1 MASESFS
8 NHLCYFRYRIYF
20 IANIPERLI
29 PRSPK
34 TLHYGRFNPDIVME
48 THVGSIEEGKKVLK
62 VEANAI
68 KNLISTIDHN
78 FEKAVEMITSCK
90 GRIVVMGMGKSGLIG
105 KKIAAT
111 LASTG
116 TPAFFLHPAEGIL
129 GDVGMMAE
137 GDLVLALSYS
147 GETEEIEKL
156 LPVVR
161 KMNLKLI
168 AITGRPKSRLAK
180 ESDLVINVKVKEE
193 ACPYNIVPT
202 ASTTAM
208 LAMGDALAISLLKR
222 KKFKKEDFARLHPG
236 GILGKRLL
244 LKVRDIMRKGKDNP
258 VIHQKKTVRE
268 ALLVMTKTR
277 LGATSVVDGS
287 GRLVGF
293 FTDGDLRRR
302 LQKDEKILN
311 KKIHAVMTKNPKTIT
326 QDRLAIEAAKLMQE
340 KKFDNI
346 PVVDGKGYPIGIVD
360 ERDLL
365 SEGIL

>member
-1 MASESFS
+1 VVAYDKLPFPLGGEGKGEGEY
-8 NHLCYFRYRIYF
+8 L
-20 IANIPERLI
+20 
-29 PRSPK
+29 
-34 TLHYGRFNPDIVME
+34 
-48 THVGSIEEGKKVLK
+48 VGSIEEAKKVLK
-62 VEANAI
+62 IEARTI
-68 KNLISTIDHN
+68 KNLISTIGHN
-78 FEKAVEMITSCK
+78 FEKAVEMVASCK

-129 GDVGMMAE
+129 GDVGMMTE
-137 GDLVLALSYS
+137 GDLVLALSHS

-156 LPVVR
+156 LPVIR

-168 AITGRPKSRLAK
+168 AITGRPKSKLAK
-180 ESDLVINVKVKEE
+180 ESDLVISVKVEEE

-236 GILGKRLL
+236 GTIGKRLL

-258 VIHQKKTVRE
+258 VIHQEKTVKE

-277 LGATSVVDGS
+277 LGATSVVDSS
-287 GRLVGF
+287 GKLVGF

-302 LQKDEKILN
+302 LQKEEKILN
-311 KKIHAVMTKNPKTIT
+311 KKIHTVMTKNPKTIT
-326 QDRLAIEAAKLMQE
+326 HDRLAIEAAKMMQE

>member
-1 MASESFS
+1 
-8 NHLCYFRYRIYF
+8 
-20 IANIPERLI
+20 
-29 PRSPK
+29 
-34 TLHYGRFNPDIVME
+34 ME
-48 THVGSIEEGKKVLK
+48 AQVGTIEEGKKVLK

-68 KNLISTIDHN
+68 KNLISTINHN
-78 FEKAVEMITSCK
+78 FEKAVEMIASCK

-137 GDLVLALSYS
+137 GDLVLAFSYS

-156 LPVVR
+156 LPVIR

-168 AITGRPKSRLAK
+168 AITGRTKSRLAK

-268 ALLVMTKTR
+268 ALLIMTKTR
-277 LGATSVVDGS
+277 LGATSVVDSS

-302 LQKDEKILN
+302 LQKDEKILTR
-311 KKIHAVMTKNPKTIT
+311 KVYTVMTKNPKTIT
-326 QDRLAIEAAKLMQE
+326 QDRLAIEAARLMQE
-340 KKFDNI
+340 KKFDNL

>member
-1 MASESFS
+1 M
-8 NHLCYFRYRIYF
+8 
-20 IANIPERLI
+20 
-29 PRSPK
+29 
-34 TLHYGRFNPDIVME
+34 
-48 THVGSIEEGKKVLK
+48 GSIEEAKKVLK
-62 VEANAI
+62 IEARAI
-68 KNLISTIDHN
+68 KNLISTIDRN
-78 FEKAVEMITSCK
+78 FEKAVETAASCK
-90 GRIVVMGMGKSGLIG
+90 GRIVVMGMGKSGLVG

-129 GDVGMMAE
+129 GDVGMMTE
-137 GDLVLALSYS
+137 GDLVLALSHS

-156 LPVVR
+156 LPVIR
-161 KMNLKLI
+161 RMNLKLI
-168 AITGRPKSRLAK
+168 AITGKPKSKLAK
-180 ESDLVINVKVKEE
+180 KSDLVINVKVEKE
-193 ACPYNIVPT
+193 ACPYNLVPT

-244 LKVRDIMRKGKDNP
+244 LKVKDIMRKGKDNP
-258 VIHQKKTVRE
+258 VIHQEKTVRE

-287 GRLVGF
+287 GKLVGF

-311 KKIHAVMTKNPKTIT
+311 KKIHTVMTKNPKTIT
-326 QDRLAIEAAKLMQE
+326 HDILAIEAAKMMQE

-346 PVVDGKGYPIGIVD
+346 PVIDGKNYPIGIVD

>member
-1 MASESFS
+1 
-8 NHLCYFRYRIYF
+8 
-20 IANIPERLI
+20 
-29 PRSPK
+29 
-34 TLHYGRFNPDIVME
+34 
-48 THVGSIEEGKKVLK
+48 VGSIEEGKKVLE
-62 VEANAI
+62 VEAKAI

-78 FEKAVEMITSCK
+78 FEKAVEMVTSCK

-129 GDVGMMAE
+129 GDVGMMTE

-156 LPVVR
+156 LPVIR

-168 AITGRPKSRLAK
+168 AITGRAKSKLAK
-180 ESDLVINVKVKEE
+180 KSDLVINVKVKEE

-236 GILGKRLL
+236 GTLGKRLL
-244 LKVRDIMRKGKDNP
+244 LKVEDIMRKGEDNP
-258 VIHQKKTVRE
+258 IIHQEKTVRE

-277 LGATSVVDGS
+277 LGATSVIDDS
-287 GRLVGF
+287 GKLVGF
-293 FTDGDLRRR
+293 FSDGDLRRR
-302 LQKDEKILN
+302 LQKDERIMN
-311 KKIHAVMTKNPKTIT
+311 KKIHAVMTKNPKTVT
-326 QDRLAIEAAKLMQE
+326 QDKLAIDAAKMMQE

-346 PVVDGKGYPIGIVD
+346 PVVDRKGYPIGIVD

>member
-1 MASESFS
+1 MVAYEKFSFP
-8 NHLCYFRYRIYF
+8 LGGEGKGEGEY
-20 IANIPERLI
+20 L
-29 PRSPK
+29 
-34 TLHYGRFNPDIVME
+34 
-48 THVGSIEEGKKVLK
+48 VGSIEEAKKVLK
-62 VEANAI
+62 IEARTI
-68 KNLISTIDHN
+68 KNLISTIDRN
-78 FEKAVEMITSCK
+78 FEKAVEMVASCK

-129 GDVGMMAE
+129 GDVGMMTE
-137 GDLVLALSYS
+137 GDLVLALSHS

-156 LPVVR
+156 LPVIR

-168 AITGRPKSRLAK
+168 AITGRPKSKLAK
-180 ESDLVINVKVKEE
+180 ESDLVISVKVEEE

-236 GILGKRLL
+236 GTIGKRLL

-258 VIHQKKTVRE
+258 VIHQEKTVKE

-277 LGATSVVDGS
+277 LGATSVVDSS
-287 GRLVGF
+287 GKLVGF

-302 LQKDEKILN
+302 LQKEEKILN
-311 KKIHAVMTKNPKTIT
+311 KKIHTVMTKNPKTIT
-326 QDRLAIEAAKLMQE
+326 HDRLAIEAAKMMQE

-346 PVVDGKGYPIGIVD
+346 PVVNGKGYPIGIVD

>member
-1 MASESFS
+1 MVAYDKLPFPLGGEGKGEGEY
-8 NHLCYFRYRIYF
+8 L
-20 IANIPERLI
+20 
-29 PRSPK
+29 
-34 TLHYGRFNPDIVME
+34 
-48 THVGSIEEGKKVLK
+48 VGSIEEAKKVLK
-62 VEANAI
+62 IEARTI
-68 KNLISTIDHN
+68 KNLISTIGHN
-78 FEKAVEMITSCK
+78 FEKAVEMVASCK

-129 GDVGMMAE
+129 GDVGMMTE
-137 GDLVLALSYS
+137 GDLVLALSHS

-156 LPVVR
+156 LPVIR

-168 AITGRPKSRLAK
+168 AITGRPKSKLAK
-180 ESDLVINVKVKEE
+180 ESDLVISVKVEEE

-236 GILGKRLL
+236 GTIGKRLL

-258 VIHQKKTVRE
+258 VIHQEKTVKE

-277 LGATSVVDGS
+277 LGATSVVDSS
-287 GRLVGF
+287 GKLVGF

-302 LQKDEKILN
+302 LQKEEKILN
-311 KKIHAVMTKNPKTIT
+311 KKIHTVMTKNPKTIT
-326 QDRLAIEAAKLMQE
+326 HDRLAIEAAKMMQE

>member
-1 MASESFS
+1 M
-8 NHLCYFRYRIYF
+8 
-20 IANIPERLI
+20 
-29 PRSPK
+29 
-34 TLHYGRFNPDIVME
+34 
-48 THVGSIEEGKKVLK
+48 GSIEEAKKVLK
-62 VEANAI
+62 IEARAI
-68 KNLISTIDHN
+68 KNLISTIDRN
-78 FEKAVEMITSCK
+78 FEKAVEMVASCK
-90 GRIVVMGMGKSGLIG
+90 GRIVVMGMGKSGLVG

-129 GDVGMMAE
+129 GDVGMMTE
-137 GDLVLALSYS
+137 GDLVLALSHS

-156 LPVVR
+156 LPVIR
-161 KMNLKLI
+161 RMNLKLI
-168 AITGRPKSRLAK
+168 AITGKPKSKLAK
-180 ESDLVINVKVKEE
+180 KSDLVINVKVEKE
-193 ACPYNIVPT
+193 ACPYNLVPT

-244 LKVRDIMRKGKDNP
+244 LKVKDIMRKGKDNP
-258 VIHQKKTVRE
+258 VIHQEKTVRE

-287 GRLVGF
+287 GKLVGF

-311 KKIHAVMTKNPKTIT
+311 KKIHTVMTKNPKTIT
-326 QDRLAIEAAKLMQE
+326 HDILAIEAAKMMQE

-365 SEGIL
+365 SQGIL

>member
-1 MASESFS
+1 VIINSPLS
-8 NHLCYFRYRIYF
+8 LG
-20 IANIPERLI
+20 EREEGYL
-29 PRSPK
+29 
-34 TLHYGRFNPDIVME
+34 
-48 THVGSIEEGKKVLK
+48 VGSIEEAKKVLK
-62 VEANAI
+62 IEARAI
-68 KNLISTIDHN
+68 KNLISTIDRN
-78 FEKAVEMITSCK
+78 FEKAVEIAASCK
-90 GRIVVMGMGKSGLIG
+90 GRIVVMGMGKSGLVG

-129 GDVGMMAE
+129 GDVGMMTE
-137 GDLVLALSYS
+137 GDLVLALSHS

-156 LPVVR
+156 LPVIR
-161 KMNLKLI
+161 RMNLKLI
-168 AITGRPKSRLAK
+168 AITGKPKSKLAK
-180 ESDLVINVKVKEE
+180 KSDLVINVKVEKE
-193 ACPYNIVPT
+193 ACPYNLVPT

-244 LKVRDIMRKGKDNP
+244 LKVKDIMRKGKDNP
-258 VIHQKKTVRE
+258 VIHQEKTVRE

-287 GRLVGF
+287 GKLVGF

-311 KKIHAVMTKNPKTIT
+311 KKIHTVMTKNPKTIT
-326 QDRLAIEAAKLMQE
+326 HDILAIEAAKMMQE

-346 PVVDGKGYPIGIVD
+346 PVIDGKNYPIGIVD

>member
-1 MASESFS
+1 VIINFPLSLGEREE
-8 NHLCYFRYRIYF
+8 RY
-20 IANIPERLI
+20 L
-29 PRSPK
+29 
-34 TLHYGRFNPDIVME
+34 
-48 THVGSIEEGKKVLK
+48 VGSIEEAKKVLK
-62 VEANAI
+62 IEARAI
-68 KNLISTIDHN
+68 KNLIPTIDRN
-78 FEKAVEMITSCK
+78 FEKAVEITASCK

-129 GDVGMMAE
+129 GDVGMMTE
-137 GDLVLALSYS
+137 GDLVLALSHS

-156 LPVVR
+156 LPVIR
-161 KMNLKLI
+161 RMNLKLI
-168 AITGRPKSRLAK
+168 AITGKPKSKLAK
-180 ESDLVINVKVKEE
+180 KSDLVISVKVEKE
-193 ACPYNIVPT
+193 ACPYNLVPT

-244 LKVRDIMRKGKDNP
+244 LKVKDIMRKGKDNP
-258 VIHQKKTVRE
+258 VIHQEKTVRE

-287 GRLVGF
+287 GKLVGF

-311 KKIHAVMTKNPKTIT
+311 KKIHTVMTKNPKTIT
-326 QDRLAIEAAKLMQE
+326 HDILAIEVAKMMQE

-346 PVVDGKGYPIGIVD
+346 PVINGKNYPIGIVD

-365 SEGIL
+365 SQGIL

>member
-1 MASESFS
+1 MVAYEKFSFP
-8 NHLCYFRYRIYF
+8 LGGEGKGEGEY
-20 IANIPERLI
+20 L
-29 PRSPK
+29 
-34 TLHYGRFNPDIVME
+34 
-48 THVGSIEEGKKVLK
+48 VGSIEEAKKVLK
-62 VEANAI
+62 IEAKTI
-68 KNLISTIDHN
+68 KNLISTIDRN
-78 FEKAVEMITSCK
+78 FEKAVEMVASCK

-129 GDVGMMAE
+129 GDVGMMTE
-137 GDLVLALSYS
+137 GDLVLALSHS

-156 LPVVR
+156 LPVIR

-168 AITGRPKSRLAK
+168 AITGRPKSKLAK
-180 ESDLVINVKVKEE
+180 ESDLVISVKVEEE
-193 ACPYNIVPT
+193 ACPYNLVPT

-236 GILGKRLL
+236 GTIGKRLL

-258 VIHQKKTVRE
+258 VIHQEKTVKE

-277 LGATSVVDGS
+277 LGATSVVDSS
-287 GRLVGF
+287 GKLVGF

-302 LQKDEKILN
+302 LQKEEKILN
-311 KKIHAVMTKNPKTIT
+311 KKIHTVMTKNPKTIT
-326 QDRLAIEAAKLMQE
+326 HDRLAIEAAKMMQE

>member
-1 MASESFS
+1 MGDIDEAKRV
-8 NHLCYFRYRIYF
+8 LRI
-20 IANIPERLI
+20 
-29 PRSPK
+29 
-34 TLHYGRFNPDIVME
+34 
-48 THVGSIEEGKKVLK
+48 
-62 VEANAI
+62 EARAI
-68 KNLISTIDHN
+68 KNLIPLIGPN
-78 FEKAVEMITSCK
+78 FEKAVEMVASCK
-90 GRIVVMGMGKSGLIG
+90 GKIVVMGMGKSGLVG

-147 GETEEIEKL
+147 GQTEEIEKL
-156 LPVVR
+156 LPVIR

-168 AITGRPKSRLAK
+168 AITGRPKSKLAK
-180 ESDLVINVKVKEE
+180 QSDVVIDVKVEEE

-236 GILGKRLL
+236 GILGKKLL
-244 LKVRDIMRKGKDNP
+244 LRVRDIMRRGRDNP
-258 VIHQKKTVRE
+258 IIGQEKTVRE
-268 ALLVMTKTR
+268 ALLVMTETR
-277 LGATSVVDGS
+277 LGATSVVDSS
-287 GRLVGF
+287 GKLVGF

-302 LQKDEKILN
+302 LQKDERILN
-311 KKIHAVMTKNPKTIT
+311 KKINKVMTRNPKTIT
-326 QDRLAIEAAKLMQE
+326 QDRLAIDAAKMMQE
-340 KKFDNI
+340 MKFDNM
-346 PVVDGKGYPIGIVD
+346 PVVDNKGRPIGIVD

-365 SEGIL
+365 SEGIV

>member
-1 MASESFS
+1 M
-8 NHLCYFRYRIYF
+8 
-20 IANIPERLI
+20 
-29 PRSPK
+29 
-34 TLHYGRFNPDIVME
+34 
-48 THVGSIEEGKKVLK
+48 GSIEEGKKVLK
-62 VEANAI
+62 VEAKAI
-68 KNLISTIDHN
+68 NKLISTIGHN
-78 FEKAVEMITSCK
+78 FEKAVEMVTSCK

-137 GDLVLALSYS
+137 GDLVLALSYR

-156 LPVVR
+156 LPVIR
-161 KMNLKLI
+161 KMDLKLI
-168 AITGRPKSRLAK
+168 AITGRPKSKLAK
-180 ESDLVINVKVKEE
+180 ESDLVINVKVEKE

-208 LAMGDALAISLLKR
+208 LAMGDALAISLLKK

-236 GILGKRLL
+236 GTLGKRLL
-244 LKVRDIMRKGKDNP
+244 LRVRDIMRKGKDNP
-258 VIHQKKTVRE
+258 VIRQEKTVRE

-277 LGATSVVDGS
+277 LGATSVVEGS

-302 LQKDEKILN
+302 LQKHEKILN
-311 KKIHAVMTKNPKTIT
+311 KKIHTVMTKNPKTIT
-326 QDRLAIEAAKLMQE
+326 QDRLAIEAAKMMQE

-346 PVVDGKGYPIGIVD
+346 PVVDGNGYPIGIVD

>member
-1 MASESFS
+1 MINSPLS
-8 NHLCYFRYRIYF
+8 LG
-20 IANIPERLI
+20 EREKGYL
-29 PRSPK
+29 
-34 TLHYGRFNPDIVME
+34 
-48 THVGSIEEGKKVLK
+48 VGSIEEAKKVLK
-62 VEANAI
+62 IEARTI
-68 KNLISTIDHN
+68 KNLISTIDRN
-78 FEKAVEMITSCK
+78 FEKAVEIIASCK
-90 GRIVVMGMGKSGLIG
+90 GRIIVMGMGKSGLIG

-129 GDVGMMAE
+129 GDVGMMTE
-137 GDLVLALSYS
+137 GDLVLALSHS

-156 LPVVR
+156 LPLIR

-168 AITGRPKSRLAK
+168 TITGKPKSKLAK
-180 ESDLVINVKVKEE
+180 KSDLVINVKVEEE
-193 ACPYNIVPT
+193 ACPYNLVPT

-236 GILGKRLL
+236 GTIGKRLL
-244 LKVRDIMRKGKDNP
+244 LKVKDIMRKGKDNP
-258 VIHQKKTVRE
+258 VIHQEKIVRE

-277 LGATSVVDGS
+277 LGATSVVDNS
-287 GRLVGF
+287 GKLVGF

-311 KKIHAVMTKNPKTIT
+311 KKIHTVMTKNPKTIT
-326 QDRLAIEAAKLMQE
+326 QDILAIEAAKMMQE

>member
-1 MASESFS
+1 M
-8 NHLCYFRYRIYF
+8 
-20 IANIPERLI
+20 
-29 PRSPK
+29 
-34 TLHYGRFNPDIVME
+34 
-48 THVGSIEEGKKVLK
+48 GSIEEAKKVLK
-62 VEANAI
+62 IEARAI
-68 KNLISTIDHN
+68 KNLISTIDRN
-78 FEKAVEMITSCK
+78 FEKAVEIAASCK
-90 GRIVVMGMGKSGLIG
+90 GRIVVMGMGKSGLVG

-129 GDVGMMAE
+129 GDVGMMTE
-137 GDLVLALSYS
+137 GDLVLALSHS

-156 LPVVR
+156 LPVIR
-161 KMNLKLI
+161 RMNLKLI
-168 AITGRPKSRLAK
+168 AITGKPKSKLAK
-180 ESDLVINVKVKEE
+180 KSDLVINVKVEKE
-193 ACPYNIVPT
+193 ACPYNLVPT

-244 LKVRDIMRKGKDNP
+244 LKVKDIMRKGKDNP
-258 VIHQKKTVRE
+258 IIHQEKTVRE
-268 ALLVMTKTR
+268 ALLVMTETR

-287 GRLVGF
+287 GKLVGF

-311 KKIHAVMTKNPKTIT
+311 KKIHTVMTKNPKTIT
-326 QDRLAIEAAKLMQE
+326 HDILAIEAAKMMQE

-346 PVVDGKGYPIGIVD
+346 PVIDGKNYPIGIVD

-365 SEGIL
+365 SQGIL

>member
-1 MASESFS
+1 M
-8 NHLCYFRYRIYF
+8 
-20 IANIPERLI
+20 
-29 PRSPK
+29 
-34 TLHYGRFNPDIVME
+34 
-48 THVGSIEEGKKVLK
+48 GSIEEAKKVLRI
-62 VEANAI
+62 EARTI
-68 KNLISTIDHN
+68 KNLIPGIDHN
-78 FEKAVEMITSCK
+78 FEKAVEMVASCK

-111 LASTG
+111 LSSTG

-129 GDVGMMAE
+129 GDVGMMTE
-137 GDLVLALSYS
+137 GDLVLALSHS

-156 LPVVR
+156 LPVIR

-168 AITGRPKSRLAK
+168 AITGRPKSKLAK
-180 ESDLVINVKVKEE
+180 KSDLVVNVKVKEE
-193 ACPYNIVPT
+193 ACPYNLVPT

-208 LAMGDALAISLLKR
+208 LAMGDALAISLLKK

-236 GILGKRLL
+236 GTLGKRLL
-244 LKVRDIMRKGKDNP
+244 LKVEDIMRKGKDNP
-258 VIHQKKTVRE
+258 VIYQEKTVRE

-287 GRLVGF
+287 GKLVGF
-293 FTDGDLRRR
+293 FSDGDLRRR

-311 KKIHAVMTKNPKTIT
+311 KKIHTIMTRNPKTIT
-326 QDRLAIEAAKLMQE
+326 RDRLAVEAAKMMQQ

-346 PVVDGKGYPIGIVD
+346 PVVDGKGYPVGIVD

-365 SEGIL
+365 SQGIL

>member
-1 MASESFS
+1 M
-8 NHLCYFRYRIYF
+8 
-20 IANIPERLI
+20 
-29 PRSPK
+29 
-34 TLHYGRFNPDIVME
+34 
-48 THVGSIEEGKKVLK
+48 GSIEEAKKVLK
-62 VEANAI
+62 IEARAI
-68 KNLISTIDHN
+68 KNLISTIDRN
-78 FEKAVEMITSCK
+78 FEKAVEIAASCK
-90 GRIVVMGMGKSGLIG
+90 GRIVVMGMGKSGLVG

-129 GDVGMMAE
+129 GDVGMMTE

-156 LPVVR
+156 LPVIR
-161 KMNLKLI
+161 RMNLKLI
-168 AITGRPKSRLAK
+168 AITGKPKSKLAK
-180 ESDLVINVKVKEE
+180 KSDLVINVKVEKE
-193 ACPYNIVPT
+193 ACPYNLVPT

-244 LKVRDIMRKGKDNP
+244 LKVKDIMRKGKDNP
-258 VIHQKKTVRE
+258 VIHQEKTVRE

-287 GRLVGF
+287 GKLVGF

-311 KKIHAVMTKNPKTIT
+311 KKIHTVMTKNPKTIT
-326 QDRLAIEAAKLMQE
+326 HDILAIEAAKMMQE

-346 PVVDGKGYPIGIVD
+346 PVIDGKNYPIGIVD

>member
-1 MASESFS
+1 M
-8 NHLCYFRYRIYF
+8 
-20 IANIPERLI
+20 
-29 PRSPK
+29 
-34 TLHYGRFNPDIVME
+34 
-48 THVGSIEEGKKVLK
+48 GSIEEAKKVLRI
-62 VEANAI
+62 EARTI
-68 KNLISTIDHN
+68 KNLIPGIDHN
-78 FEKAVEMITSCK
+78 FEKAVEMVASCK

-111 LASTG
+111 LSSTG

-129 GDVGMMAE
+129 GDVGMMTE
-137 GDLVLALSYS
+137 GDLVLALSHS

-156 LPVVR
+156 LPVIR

-168 AITGRPKSRLAK
+168 AITGRPKSKLAK
-180 ESDLVINVKVKEE
+180 KSDLVVNVKVKEE
-193 ACPYNIVPT
+193 ACPYNLVPT

-208 LAMGDALAISLLKR
+208 LAMGDALAISLLKK

-236 GILGKRLL
+236 GTLGKRLL
-244 LKVRDIMRKGKDNP
+244 LKVEDIMRKGKDNP
-258 VIHQKKTVRE
+258 VIYQEKTVRE

-287 GRLVGF
+287 GKLVGF

-302 LQKDEKILN
+302 LQKDEKVIN
-311 KKIHAVMTKNPKTIT
+311 KKIHTIMTRNPKTIT
-326 QDRLAIEAAKLMQE
+326 RDRLAVEAAKMMQQ

-346 PVVDGKGYPIGIVD
+346 PVVDGKGYPVGIVD

-365 SEGIL
+365 SQGIL

>member
-1 MASESFS
+1 
-8 NHLCYFRYRIYF
+8 
-20 IANIPERLI
+20 
-29 PRSPK
+29 
-34 TLHYGRFNPDIVME
+34 
-48 THVGSIEEGKKVLK
+48 VGSIEEGKKVLE
-62 VEANAI
+62 VEAKAI

-78 FEKAVEMITSCK
+78 FEKAVEMVASCK

-129 GDVGMMAE
+129 GDVGMMTE

-156 LPVVR
+156 LPVIG

-168 AITGRPKSRLAK
+168 AITGRAKSKLAK

-236 GILGKRLL
+236 GTLGKRLL
-244 LKVRDIMRKGKDNP
+244 LKVGHIMRKGKDNP
-258 VIHQKKTVRE
+258 IIHQEKTVRE

-277 LGATSVVDGS
+277 LGATSVVDDS
-287 GRLVGF
+287 GKLVGF

-302 LQKDEKILN
+302 LQKDERIMN
-311 KKIHAVMTKNPKTIT
+311 KKIHTVMTKNPKTVT
-326 QDRLAIEAAKLMQE
+326 QDRLAIDAAKMMQE

>member
-1 MASESFS
+1 
-8 NHLCYFRYRIYF
+8 
-20 IANIPERLI
+20 
-29 PRSPK
+29 
-34 TLHYGRFNPDIVME
+34 ME
-48 THVGSIEEGKKVLK
+48 ADVGSIEEGKKVLK

-68 KNLISTIDHN
+68 KNLISTINHN
-78 FEKAVEMITSCK
+78 FEKAVEMITFCK

-156 LPVVR
+156 MPVIR

-208 LAMGDALAISLLKR
+208 LAIGDALAISLLKR

-244 LKVRDIMRKGKDNP
+244 LKVKDIMRRGKDNP

-311 KKIHAVMTKNPKTIT
+311 KKIHTVMTKNPKTIT
-326 QDRLAIEAAKLMQE
+326 QDKLAIEAAKLMQE

>member
-1 MASESFS
+1 M
-8 NHLCYFRYRIYF
+8 
-20 IANIPERLI
+20 
-29 PRSPK
+29 
-34 TLHYGRFNPDIVME
+34 
-48 THVGSIEEGKKVLK
+48 GSIEEAKKVLRI
-62 VEANAI
+62 EARTI
-68 KNLISTIDHN
+68 KNLIPGIDHN
-78 FEKAVEMITSCK
+78 FEKAVEMVASCK

-111 LASTG
+111 LSSTG

-129 GDVGMMAE
+129 GDVGMMTE
-137 GDLVLALSYS
+137 GDLVLALSHS

-156 LPVVR
+156 LPVIR

-168 AITGRPKSRLAK
+168 AVTGKPKSKLAK
-180 ESDLVINVKVKEE
+180 KSDLVVNVKVKEE
-193 ACPYNIVPT
+193 ACPYNLVPT

-208 LAMGDALAISLLKR
+208 LAMGDALAISLLKK

-236 GILGKRLL
+236 GTLGKRLL
-244 LKVRDIMRKGKDNP
+244 LKVEDIMRKGKDNP
-258 VIHQKKTVRE
+258 VIYQEKTVRE

-287 GRLVGF
+287 GKLVGF

-302 LQKDEKILN
+302 LQKDEKIIN
-311 KKIHAVMTKNPKTIT
+311 KKIHIIMTRNPKTIT
-326 QDRLAIEAAKLMQE
+326 RDRLAVEAAKMMQQ

-346 PVVDGKGYPIGIVD
+346 PVVDGEGYPVGIVD

-365 SEGIL
+365 SQGIL

>member
-1 MASESFS
+1 
-8 NHLCYFRYRIYF
+8 
-20 IANIPERLI
+20 
-29 PRSPK
+29 
-34 TLHYGRFNPDIVME
+34 ME

-116 TPAFFLHPAEGIL
+116 TPAFFLYPAEGIL

>member
-1 MASESFS
+1 MVAYEKFSFP
-8 NHLCYFRYRIYF
+8 LGGEGKGEGEY
-20 IANIPERLI
+20 L
-29 PRSPK
+29 
-34 TLHYGRFNPDIVME
+34 
-48 THVGSIEEGKKVLK
+48 VGSIEEAKKVLK
-62 VEANAI
+62 IEARTI

-78 FEKAVEMITSCK
+78 FEKAVEMVASCK

-129 GDVGMMAE
+129 GDVGMMTE
-137 GDLVLALSYS
+137 GDLVLALSHS

-156 LPVVR
+156 LPVIR

-168 AITGRPKSRLAK
+168 AITGRPKSKLAK
-180 ESDLVINVKVKEE
+180 ESDLVISVKVEEE

-236 GILGKRLL
+236 GTIGKRLL

-258 VIHQKKTVRE
+258 VIHQEKTVKE

-277 LGATSVVDGS
+277 LGATSVVDSS
-287 GRLVGF
+287 GKLVGF

-302 LQKDEKILN
+302 LQKEEKILN
-311 KKIHAVMTKNPKTIT
+311 KKIHTVMTKNPKTIT
-326 QDRLAIEAAKLMQE
+326 HDRLAIEAAKMMQE

>member
-1 MASESFS
+1 MVAYEKFSFP
-8 NHLCYFRYRIYF
+8 LGGEEKGEGEY
-20 IANIPERLI
+20 L
-29 PRSPK
+29 
-34 TLHYGRFNPDIVME
+34 
-48 THVGSIEEGKKVLK
+48 VGSIEEAKKVLK
-62 VEANAI
+62 IEARTI

-78 FEKAVEMITSCK
+78 FEKAVEMVASCK

-129 GDVGMMAE
+129 GDVGMMTE
-137 GDLVLALSYS
+137 GDLVLALSHS

-156 LPVVR
+156 LPVIR

-168 AITGRPKSRLAK
+168 AITGRPKSKLAK
-180 ESDLVINVKVKEE
+180 ESDLVISVKVEEE

-236 GILGKRLL
+236 GTIGKRLL

-258 VIHQKKTVRE
+258 VIHQEKTVKE

-277 LGATSVVDGS
+277 LGATSVVDSS
-287 GRLVGF
+287 GKLVGF

-302 LQKDEKILN
+302 LQKEEKILN
-311 KKIHAVMTKNPKTIT
+311 KKIHTVMTKNPKTIT
-326 QDRLAIEAAKLMQE
+326 HDRLAIEAAKMMQE

>member
-1 MASESFS
+1 
-8 NHLCYFRYRIYF
+8 
-20 IANIPERLI
+20 
-29 PRSPK
+29 
-34 TLHYGRFNPDIVME
+34 
-48 THVGSIEEGKKVLK
+48 VGSIEQGKKVLR
-62 VEANAI
+62 VEAKAI
-68 KNLISTIDHN
+68 KNLISTINHN
-78 FEKAVEMITSCK
+78 FEEAVEMVASCK

-129 GDVGMMAE
+129 GDVGMMTE
-137 GDLVLALSYS
+137 GDLVLAVSYS

-156 LPVVR
+156 LPVIR

-168 AITGRPKSRLAK
+168 AITGRLKSKLAK
-180 ESDLVINVKVKEE
+180 ESDIVINVKVEEE
-193 ACPYNIVPT
+193 AWPYNIVPT

-208 LAMGDALAISLLKR
+208 LAMGDALAISLLKK

-244 LKVRDIMRKGKDNP
+244 LKVRDIMRKGRDNP
-258 VIHQKKTVRE
+258 VIHQEKTVRE

-287 GRLVGF
+287 GKLVGF

-302 LQKDEKILN
+302 LQKDEKIMN
-311 KKIHAVMTKNPKTIT
+311 ERIHTVMTRNPKTIT
-326 QDRLAIEAAKLMQE
+326 QDRLAIDAAKMMQE

>member
-1 MASESFS
+1 
-8 NHLCYFRYRIYF
+8 
-20 IANIPERLI
+20 
-29 PRSPK
+29 
-34 TLHYGRFNPDIVME
+34 
-48 THVGSIEEGKKVLK
+48 VGSIEEAKKVLK
-62 VEANAI
+62 IEAKTI
-68 KNLISTIDHN
+68 KNLISTIDRN
-78 FEKAVEMITSCK
+78 FEKAVEMVASCK

-105 KKIAAT
+105 KKITAT
-111 LASTG
+111 LSSTG

-129 GDVGMMAE
+129 GDVGMMTE
-137 GDLVLALSYS
+137 GDLVLALSHS

-156 LPVVR
+156 LPVIR

-168 AITGRPKSRLAK
+168 AITGRPKSKLAK
-180 ESDLVINVKVKEE
+180 ESDLVINVKVEKE
-193 ACPYNIVPT
+193 ACPYNLVPT

-236 GILGKRLL
+236 GVLGKRLL

-258 VIHQKKTVRE
+258 VIRQEKTVKE
-268 ALLVMTKTR
+268 ALLVMTETR
-277 LGATSVVDGS
+277 LGATSIVDSFGK
-287 GRLVGF
+287 LVGF
-293 FTDGDLRRR
+293 FTDGDLRRK

-311 KKIHAVMTKNPKTIT
+311 KKIHTVMTRNPKTIT
-326 QDRLAIEAAKLMQE
+326 HDRLAIEAARMMQE

-365 SEGIL
+365 SQGIL

>member
-1 MASESFS
+1 MGDIDEAKRV
-8 NHLCYFRYRIYF
+8 LRI
-20 IANIPERLI
+20 
-29 PRSPK
+29 
-34 TLHYGRFNPDIVME
+34 
-48 THVGSIEEGKKVLK
+48 
-62 VEANAI
+62 EARAI
-68 KNLISTIDHN
+68 KNLIPLIGPN
-78 FEKAVEMITSCK
+78 FEKAVEMVASCK
-90 GRIVVMGMGKSGLIG
+90 GKIVVIGMGKSGLVG

-147 GETEEIEKL
+147 GQTEEIEKL
-156 LPVVR
+156 LPVIR

-168 AITGRPKSRLAK
+168 AITGRPKSKLAK
-180 ESDLVINVKVKEE
+180 QSDVVIDVKVEEE

-236 GILGKRLL
+236 GILGKKLL
-244 LKVRDIMRKGKDNP
+244 LRVRDIMRRGRDNP
-258 VIHQKKTVRE
+258 IIGQERTVRE
-268 ALLVMTKTR
+268 ALLVMTETR
-277 LGATSVVDGS
+277 LGATSVVDSS
-287 GRLVGF
+287 GKLVGF

-302 LQKDEKILN
+302 LQKDERILN
-311 KKIHAVMTKNPKTIT
+311 RKIHKVMTRNPKTIT
-326 QDRLAIEAAKLMQE
+326 QDRLAIDAAKMMQE
-340 KKFDNI
+340 MKFDNM
-346 PVVDGKGYPIGIVD
+346 PVVDNRGRPIGIVD

>member
-1 MASESFS
+1 M
-8 NHLCYFRYRIYF
+8 
-20 IANIPERLI
+20 
-29 PRSPK
+29 
-34 TLHYGRFNPDIVME
+34 
-48 THVGSIEEGKKVLK
+48 GSIEEAKKVLK
-62 VEANAI
+62 IEARTI
-68 KNLISTIDHN
+68 ENLIPAIGRN
-78 FEKAVEMITSCK
+78 FEKAVEMVASCK
-90 GRIVVMGMGKSGLIG
+90 GRVVVMGMGKSGLIG

-129 GDVGMMAE
+129 GDVGMMTE
-137 GDLVLALSYS
+137 GDLVLALSHS
-147 GETEEIEKL
+147 GETAEIEKL
-156 LPVVR
+156 LPLIK

-168 AITGRPKSRLAK
+168 AITGRAESKLAK
-180 ESDLVINVKVKEE
+180 KSDLVIKVKVAEE
-193 ACPYNIVPT
+193 ACPYNLVPT

-244 LKVRDIMRKGKDNP
+244 LKVEDIMRKGKDNP
-258 VIHQKKTVRE
+258 VINQRKTVRE

-302 LQKDEKILN
+302 LQKDEKILD
-311 KKIHAVMTKNPKTIT
+311 KKIHAIMTRNPKTIT
-326 QDRLAIEAAKLMQE
+326 RERLAIEAAKMMRD
-340 KKFDNI
+340 KKFDNM
-346 PVVDGKGYPIGIVD
+346 PVVDGKGYPVGIVD

-365 SEGIL
+365 SQGIL